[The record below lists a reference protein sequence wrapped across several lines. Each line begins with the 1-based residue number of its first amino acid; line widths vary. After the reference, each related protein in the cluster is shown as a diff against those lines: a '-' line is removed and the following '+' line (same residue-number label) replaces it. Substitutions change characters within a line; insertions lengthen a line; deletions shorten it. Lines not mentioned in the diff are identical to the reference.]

1 MEEDRQLIIRLL
13 QEDIMAYQYFIK
25 DIRRMS
31 EEELENFLEGNKY
44 YSFNISRKNMF
55 NSLLAKMENY
65 KFIFFWGHNNAYYP
79 YLKELWKNYICIE
92 DLKQIKNDD
101 EKLRNFLESNNIH
114 YSFWP
119 VSVKNDFKNCLE
131 QTENTIVYTC
141 KKMYQSLRGATKYI
155 LNKFKDFITYLD
167 QMGLT
172 NLKSLLVKVH
182 MDMIKKVLLGG
193 SGIGISTY
201 KIISSQILQTTAES
215 ICSTTT
221 FEMIKNNAKELF
233 ISNKFLLGES
243 IITVGNL
250 IIAIKNFYDIHSLAS
265 KIVEYKS
272 RLNIRYQSF
281 QRHISEIDYDRRL
294 TSTEDLQK
302 VFENIL
308 QKVHDDLKDLE
319 DLIKQINDGIA
330 DCENKKISSGIGIA
344 GSALLTVGGIGMAIA
359 TCGTSLVA
367 TGIHIGNSAGNAIS
381 GAIHIHN
388 LVKSCEIAKKLKKV
402 LNEAN
407 KKRNDIKKVINDL
420 NIIIY
425 KLSKEYDNIP
435 LPKYLNYI

>member
-167 QMGLT
+167 QMGLI
-172 NLKSLLVKVH
+172 NLKSLLEKVH

-193 SGIGISTY
+193 SGIGISAY

-221 FEMIKNNAKELF
+221 FEMK
-233 ISNKFLLGES
+233 
-243 IITVGNL
+243 
-250 IIAIKNFYDIHSLAS
+250 
-265 KIVEYKS
+265 
-272 RLNIRYQSF
+272 
-281 QRHISEIDYDRRL
+281 
-294 TSTEDLQK
+294 
-302 VFENIL
+302 
-308 QKVHDDLKDLE
+308 
-319 DLIKQINDGIA
+319 
-330 DCENKKISSGIGIA
+330 
-344 GSALLTVGGIGMAIA
+344 
-359 TCGTSLVA
+359 
-367 TGIHIGNSAGNAIS
+367 
-381 GAIHIHN
+381 
-388 LVKSCEIAKKLKKV
+388 
-402 LNEAN
+402 
-407 KKRNDIKKVINDL
+407 
-420 NIIIY
+420 
-425 KLSKEYDNIP
+425 
-435 LPKYLNYI
+435 